1 MLSRSNV
8 KTNHPESADLAA
20 RTVFIV
26 DDDDA
31 LVDAL
36 TELLRDEGH
45 TVEPYTDVFHAL
57 DRLREGARPHV
68 ILLDY
73 WMPKMTGDAFLVE
86 LEREG
91 IDVPVMLFTAMTA
104 SRVRVPTRNV
114 RAVIRKP
121 FELERL
127 LEELANVES
136 G

>member
-8 KTNHPESADLAA
+8 KTTDPESADLSS

-45 TVEPYTDVFHAL
+45 TVEPYTDGFHAL
-57 DRLREGARPHV
+57 ARLREGARPDV

-73 WMPKMTGDAFLVE
+73 CMPKMTGDDFLLE

-91 IDVPVMLFTAMTA
+91 IDVPVMLFTAMNA

-127 LEELANVES
+127 LEALANVQNH
-136 G
+136 